1 MQRTIVW
8 FWAQIVVVSIATCG
22 SFELASSQEPP
33 ITPPLRGLV
42 DLLQGRGVMEDLD
55 IVDFQK
61 EKIEKVLAERR
72 GVTGAFGATLD
83 AAPLEKRKDLLASF
97 RAALDK
103 ADNDVAE
110 SLLPAQIERLKQ
122 IRFQLIARNDATTYG
137 LKNKQLALALELTEV
152 QKAEIDAKAA
162 DVNKTVEEKLKK
174 LKAEIAKVKSDAREE
189 LIKVLTP
196 VQRKKY
202 TELYGRPF
210 EE

>member
-1 MQRTIVW
+1 
-8 FWAQIVVVSIATCG
+8 
-22 SFELASSQEPP
+22 
-33 ITPPLRGLV
+33 
-42 DLLQGRGVMEDLD
+42 MEDLD